1 MSKDT
6 PEIYID
12 GIIYDPDTQTARIDK
27 NKMAEVI
34 QDKVPDEIIE
44 NGKFCIGQDDSKPN
58 SCQFR
63 FGFRE
68 MSSFGTDDSSSR
80 KIKLVLEKE
89 KRKFSCLQLLSIEIK
104 DRLLSSR
111 HLETIISYRS
121 SLLNSYW
128 INIYACI
135 YCICFACMF
144 V

>member
-1 MSKDT
+1 MKYCMSKDT

-68 MSSFGTDDSSSR
+68 MSSFGSDDSSSR

-89 KRKFSCLQLLSIEIK
+89 KRKFSCCFSQSKL
-104 DRLLSSR
+104 RLVFTAQKYR
-111 HLETIISYRS
+111 ETIICYRS
-121 SLLNSYW
+121 FLNLYW
-128 INIYACI
+128 LNIYACI
-135 YCICFACMF
+135 FVLPAC

>member
-1 MSKDT
+1 MKYCMSKDT

-89 KRKFSCLQLLSIEIK
+89 KRKSSCLQLKSIEIK
-104 DRLLSSR
+104 DRLFSSR
-111 HLETIISYRS
+111 HLVTIISYTCRS
-121 SLLNSYW
+121 SL
-128 INIYACI
+128 IPIG
-135 YCICFACMF
+135 
-144 V
+144 

>member
-1 MSKDT
+1 MVPWLNIFALAPDCMKYCMSKDT

-68 MSSFGTDDSSSR
+68 MSSFGNDDSSSR

-89 KRKFSCLQLLSIEIK
+89 KRKFLCAALANRIFAFLPPADSFGCLK
-104 DRLLSSR
+104 
-111 HLETIISYRS
+111 
-121 SLLNSYW
+121 W
-128 INIYACI
+128 IPIG
-135 YCICFACMF
+135 
-144 V
+144 